1 MYIKDETAVGSST
14 KKVIGCSLQNLD
26 DFLLLSNP
34 FKANAFSSLLML
46 FSLAHI
52 VFENHLK
59 SLHNFFDTFR
69 VFIVNKYITSFQKF
83 KVLNANETFFSVFK
97 HCAQLSLIAGL
108 FKLVKFN
115 PLSSAFLYNR
125 RRRRNALYIFLIL
138 FCCSVDTP
146 TEKRVRK
153 WELSLE
159 DLVLDPLGVKE
170 LMEYMKKEYSHENLR
185 FWLAVQ
191 ELRYGPGT
199 EAKIKKKVK
208 EIWE

>member
-1 MYIKDETAVGSST
+1 MCFLLFSRWYKRWNSSWQEHL
-14 KKVIGCSLQNLD
+14 KKIPQVFRCSLQNLD
-26 DFLLLSNP
+26 FLRP
-34 FKANAFSSLLML
+34 FSPTHSKPMPFLSLLPPWARL
-46 FSLAHI
+46 SILNSRLIQAG
-52 VFENHLK
+52 
-59 SLHNFFDTFR
+59 NFFNPWAFVYTTGNAYR
-69 VFIVNKYITSFQKF
+69 VCITY
-83 KVLNANETFFSVFK
+83 FFD
-97 HCAQLSLIAGL
+97 
-108 FKLVKFN
+108 
-115 PLSSAFLYNR
+115 
-125 RRRRNALYIFLIL
+125 
-138 FCCSVDTP
+138 CSVDTP

>member
-138 FCCSVDTP
+138 FCV
-146 TEKRVRK
+146 VVWILLRK
-153 WELSLE
+153 
-159 DLVLDPLGVKE
+159 
-170 LMEYMKKEYSHENLR
+170 N
-185 FWLAVQ
+185 A
-191 ELRYGPGT
+191 
-199 EAKIKKKVK
+199 
-208 EIWE
+208 